1 MIASSSRQMIPTTTK
16 SSASSTRHF
25 VGGHVAIVSTLLLL
39 LALMTDPIHGFI
51 LPSSFS
57 SSFSSTSTSSSSSSS
72 LGPMAR
78 NGLQYEDIEIGTGRR
93 IFPGDAVLC
102 YYVGTYQKQ
111 QQQQQQNVGGG
122 NGLWNPMKQQSSSA
136 SEVVT
141 FDETQ
146 PGEPAEFVVG
156 KGQVIPGWE
165 LGILGDL
172 SLDIPPMKI
181 GGDRKLVVPAALAYG
196 DRSVGPIPPN
206 QDLEFQIMI
215 LNAQP
220 TGGVST
226 ETQLK
231 GFAGLIGFLSVF
243 AGFGLFIAQHYRD
256 WFQ

>member
-1 MIASSSRQMIPTTTK
+1 MMAVSNRKMIPTT
-16 SSASSTRHF
+16 SSSSSSSSRHF
-25 VGGHVAIVSTLLLL
+25 VGGFVAIVSILLLL
-39 LALMTDPIHGFI
+39 LASMTDPVHGFI
-51 LPSSFS
+51 LPSPFS
-57 SSFSSTSTSSSSSSS
+57 SSSSTSTKTS

-93 IFPGDAVLC
+93 ILPGDAVLC
-102 YYVGTYQKQ
+102 YYVGTYQPK
-111 QQQQQQNVGGG
+111 NGRSGSTNN
-122 NGLWNPMKQQSSSA
+122 NGLWSPKKSSSTA
-136 SEVVT
+136 AVVT
-141 FDETQ
+141 FDETE

-172 SLDIPPMKI
+172 SLEIPPMKI

-231 GFAGLIGFLSVF
+231 GIAGLIGFLSFF
-243 AGFGLFIAQHYRD
+243 AVLGLFIAQHYND
-256 WFQ
+256 WF